1 MIQVLPIYIAGPVDY
16 FQTLI
21 RSQNP
26 IIDLGEHFIK
36 QTYRNR
42 YEIAGPNGIERLIIP
57 LEKGKNQKMAMHEV
71 KISYAENWVNQH
83 KKAIQTAYGNT
94 PYYEYYGPEINSILE
109 KRPEYLVDLSLELL
123 NWSLEE
129 LGFREKAKEI
139 SKTYIEKGE
148 DVEDFRMSIPSYEKI
163 KFTHIHAQR
172 YDLERDLSIL
182 DILFH
187 EGRAARLRFL

>member
-1 MIQVLPIYIAGPVDY
+1 MTQVFPLFIVGPADY
-16 FQTLI
+16 YKALLG
-21 RSQNP
+21 SKNP
-26 IIDLGEHFIK
+26 IIDIGEHFIK

-57 LEKGKNQKMAMHEV
+57 LEKGKNQKMSMHEV

-94 PYYEYYGPEINSILE
+94 PFYDYYGPEINAILE
-109 KRPEYLVDLSLELL
+109 KRPEYLVDLSLDLL

-129 LGFREKAKEI
+129 LGFNSKVKEI
-139 SKTYIEKGE
+139 SKTYIEKGIE
-148 DVEDFRMSIPSYEKI
+148 IEDFRERIPSYEKI

-172 YDLERDLSIL
+172 YELERDLSIL